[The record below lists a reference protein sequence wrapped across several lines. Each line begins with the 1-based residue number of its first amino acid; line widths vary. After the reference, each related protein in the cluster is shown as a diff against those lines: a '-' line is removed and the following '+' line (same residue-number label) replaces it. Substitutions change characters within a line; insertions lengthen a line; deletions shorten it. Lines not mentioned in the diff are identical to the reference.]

1 MSNRTITEL
10 PLVTLSQLTEND
22 ELVIVVNNITSRITL
37 KTLKEYINP

>member
-1 MSNRTITEL
+1 MSNKTITEL
-10 PLVTLSQLTEND
+10 PLVTLSELTEND